1 MSADY
6 VFQKCEL
13 HLNQLSKWIQTFLV
27 KCRQIIIIL
36 QSLTGYSRW
45 HFWCSW
51 WYCLEW
57 YTWSRFLLKWI
68 KEDSL
73 SLFSYD
79 NDLCKQ
85 IIRPI
90 GLIRKLEACGIKPG
104 STWVIMGSSAAKRHK
119 KRKKCST
126 REIWTMPPV
135 LLSPEALEMNECTD
149 GRCDFIHKQV
159 LVKFSHHWL
168 LLITSHSHSFRSSH
182 WMACELS
189 NEICESSPVT
199 QLHQFSIRWMNW
211 MMHNALTYGR
221 LQQYW

>member
-1 MSADY
+1 MP
-6 VFQKCEL
+6 C
-13 HLNQLSKWIQTFLV
+13 SKSHKKLFLWRGRRRKSKLIITLLLPKWVGEASHCSIAVGPIWFEEKNYCIISGWARTMCSKSVNCIWIIQTFLV

-68 KEDSL
+68 KKDSL

-79 NDLCKQ
+79 NDSCKQ

-119 KRKKCST
+119 KRKKVAPGRFGQC
-126 REIWTMPPV
+126 RRFFF
-135 LLSPEALEMNECTD
+135 LLKHL
-149 GRCDFIHKQV
+149 K
-159 LVKFSHHWL
+159 
-168 LLITSHSHSFRSSH
+168 
-182 WMACELS
+182 
-189 NEICESSPVT
+189 
-199 QLHQFSIRWMNW
+199 WMNVQTGGVTLFTSKCW
-211 MMHNALTYGR
+211 
-221 LQQYW
+221 